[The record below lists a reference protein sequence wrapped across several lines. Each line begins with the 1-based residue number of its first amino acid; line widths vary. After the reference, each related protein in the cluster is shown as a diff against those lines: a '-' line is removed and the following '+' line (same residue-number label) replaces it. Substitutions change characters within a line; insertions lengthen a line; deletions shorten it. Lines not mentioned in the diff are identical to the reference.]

1 MLNVVTPS
9 SLLTVNAYPA
19 LGLVNVTFWFVL
31 NGWLGNLILWRGVDT
46 TFFTS
51 PNVEKAVE
59 PNPTTVPTPI
69 DSCGLK
75 NILSFNLEL
84 NSVTANPVLSKLNV
98 FGIKLMWVPTV
109 WTPET
114 APLFTLN
121 MLFVSKVFK
130 TSNFSVPIPMLLPTE
145 INDGIFETYMSVT
158 TPVVTEFGISWYTNV
173 LAVDIETLKESLS
186 PDAELVLNPL
196 METRS
201 PLFIGGDVDIN
212 ADISWPL
219 SLTKTT
225 FS

>member
-1 MLNVVTPS
+1 
-9 SLLTVNAYPA
+9 
-19 LGLVNVTFWFVL
+19 
-31 NGWLGNLILWRGVDT
+31 
-46 TFFTS
+46 
-51 PNVEKAVE
+51 
-59 PNPTTVPTPI
+59 
-69 DSCGLK
+69 
-75 NILSFNLEL
+75 
-84 NSVTANPVLSKLNV
+84 
-98 FGIKLMWVPTV
+98 MWVPTV

-121 MLFVSKVFK
+121 ILFVSKVFK